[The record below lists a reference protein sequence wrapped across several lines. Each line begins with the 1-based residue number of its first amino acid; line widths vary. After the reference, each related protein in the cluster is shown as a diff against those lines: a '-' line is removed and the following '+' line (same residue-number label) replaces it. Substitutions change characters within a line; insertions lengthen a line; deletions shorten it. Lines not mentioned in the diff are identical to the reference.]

1 MDWFERLTRLSRE
14 QLCRLERQDQGGG
27 RLTRRR
33 LAAATPASSRE
44 AVGSL
49 SWGYPL
55 LRTKV
60 AIDLELLAFFE
71 VCDRL

>member
-14 QLCRLERQDQGGG
+14 QLRRQERQDQGGG

-44 AVGSL
+44 AVASL
-49 SWGYPL
+49 SGGYPL
-55 LRTKV
+55 PQTGTAK
-60 AIDLELLAFFE
+60 ALLS
-71 VCDRL
+71 L